1 MGRREDKIKEVCE
14 ADWEKE
20 PEYKTLGYN
29 FLKKIL
35 KTDCEGRPDIDLVE
49 NFVQCTSRKYQM
61 LPDAIRITN
70 RGDNT
75 FSYMRTFCN
84 RASVPQGHLSMVV
97 AETLYDIEAK
107 SALMAFLLVKEG
119 KVVARQHADNYN
131 PTIYGLHRW
140 SL

>member
-20 PEYKTLGYN
+20 PEYKTLGYKL
-29 FLKKIL
+29 LKKIL
-35 KTDCEGRPDIDLVE
+35 KIDCEGRPDIDLVE
-49 NFVQCTSRKYQM
+49 NFVQCVSRKYQM
-61 LPDAIRITN
+61 LPDAIRIAN

-75 FSYMRTFCN
+75 FSYMRTFCT
-84 RASVPQGHLSMVV
+84 RASVPQVYLSMVV

-107 SALMAFLLVKEG
+107 TALMAFLLVKEG
-119 KVVARQHADNYN
+119 KVEVRQHADNYN
-131 PTIYGLHRW
+131 PTVYGLHRW